1 MASAIFGCGFANTK
15 GLIVRKVIVAI
26 AAVWLLAS
34 PRLGLA
40 QTPDPLPAGDGH
52 DLVAVACSQ
61 CHFLT
66 TIAKIRDGAPGW
78 RLYVNNMVLRG
89 AQLTPA
95 EADKVVDY
103 LALNLGPGINLP
115 PVKAVTLPAGD
126 GKQLVETRCGLCHD
140 LERVVTAPRRKA
152 DWPVIVANMAERGAP
167 VTADEAKAISSYLAA
182 NFGK

>member
-1 MASAIFGCGFANTK
+1 
-15 GLIVRKVIVAI
+15 LIVRKVIVAI

-34 PRLGLA
+34 PRLCLA

-61 CHFLT
+61 CHVLT
-66 TIAKIRDGAPGW
+66 TIARIRDGAPGW

-115 PVKAVTLPAGD
+115 PAKAVTLPAGD

-152 DWPVIVANMAERGAP
+152 DWPVIVANMAEQGAP
-167 VTADEAKAISSYLAA
+167 VTADETKAISSYLAA